1 MKRFLLGAA
10 MLAAIGLSASAAT
23 ITLSGPTAANG
34 TFDITVQATDL
45 FAGRDT
51 STDGIISYG
60 FNLEFNPL
68 LLSFDGAD
76 SGPLFDPPTTEPGTD
91 VFGAASGFGIF
102 PPVTEPLE
110 LAILHFTRT
119 GSGPVDITIS
129 SDLQNPFHGLQFVN
143 EPFAESI
150 DGKLSV
156 ADAAETPEP
165 ATLGIAALG
174 LLGIGILRRR
184 KLSAARP

>member
-10 MLAAIGLSASAAT
+10 MLAALGLPASAAT
-23 ITLSGPTAANG
+23 ITVTGPAAANG
-34 TFDITVQATDL
+34 TFDVTVQATDL
-45 FAGRDT
+45 FAGRDI

-60 FNLEFNPL
+60 FNVGISDPL
-68 LLSFDGAD
+68 LLAFDGAD
-76 SGPLFDPPTTEPGTD
+76 SGPLFDSPSPVPGTD
-91 VFGAASGFGIF
+91 VFAAAGGFGIF

-119 GSGPVDITIS
+119 GSGPVDITIT
-129 SDLQNPFHGLQFVN
+129 SDLLNPFQGLQFVN

-156 ADAAETPEP
+156 GDAAETPEP
-165 ATLGIAALG
+165 ATLGITAVG
-174 LLGIGILRRR
+174 LLGLGILRRR
-184 KLSAARP
+184 AS